1 MPPAFSLTSN
11 HEDSRF
17 IGSSGVL
24 SVTARTSDGLQI
36 PLRWRETDTRNGNDP
51 VVLLLEIPA
60 GYPETVR
67 WADVTLDD
75 HQGDRATWRVTHLPP
90 MQHILPAPVAAR
102 AAFHQGAITAHA
114 AAYRGPDPN
123 GNLQG
128 QVLLCDVT
136 GTVKPSPHQW
146 ELGPMTLT
154 REWEAPGYVAPSGN
168 VSYGTETKNG
178 VTRIEAADQVIY
190 AQQAQPYLAN
200 THWVRLTARLQE
212 FETYDE
218 TAVFHNL
225 SEVKTPTGNRFLVS
239 PRPQTVTTPSGVSVT
254 LVDPRPDRDA
264 NNHHAADTD
273 ALMIQCVAPNL
284 ASLPR
289 SPLWQRF
296 KGVVTLSCEVPKP
309 YEGYGSSGGGAEVAP
324 VVYARDAQRVVVSQ
338 VVDRDRPPV
347 ALDGDAARHLHFD
360 LPVAPVQ
367 ADLDV
372 AAAAV
377 AARPG
382 RDAAQEDAVERDGQA
397 RVIDIGPRRQQAGQ
411 HVPVRLQ
418 AARHRHPLAGIDR
431 KRPPPARG
439 QLRDVRVV
447 GEEDG
452 SGVAVDTQH
461 ERAPA
466 RVYGRHRPAHR
477 EHAGRRVGGGGKH
490 GMRSR
495 EGCDPQDAH
504 LRHLGDAGGEQ
515 AAPDVNPH
523 PAR

>member
-1 MPPAFSLTSN
+1 MRPKLIIAAVAAPVALALAVHQVMQAAGRTFAPPVGLALRDPSTPQTQNGLTLLGFQNVSPDLSYNYADQGAQNSGGPSNAAPEADTGLWVRMPPAFSLTSN

-309 YEGYGSSGGGAEVAP
+309 YEGYGSSGGGAQGTYMFHSAEPLPKLIASFP
-324 VVYARDAQRVVVSQ
+324 VIVRQRVDLRAV
-338 VVDRDRPPV
+338 PMT
-347 ALDGDAARHLHFD
+347 FT
-360 LPVAPVQ
+360 LPVRDKKPS
-367 ADLDV
+367 
-372 AAAAV
+372 
-377 AARPG
+377 RP
-382 RDAAQEDAVERDGQA
+382 Q
-397 RVIDIGPRRQQAGQ
+397 
-411 HVPVRLQ
+411 
-418 AARHRHPLAGIDR
+418 
-431 KRPPPARG
+431 
-439 QLRDVRVV
+439 
-447 GEEDG
+447 
-452 SGVAVDTQH
+452 
-461 ERAPA
+461 
-466 RVYGRHRPAHR
+466 
-477 EHAGRRVGGGGKH
+477 
-490 GMRSR
+490 
-495 EGCDPQDAH
+495 
-504 LRHLGDAGGEQ
+504 
-515 AAPDVNPH
+515 
-523 PAR
+523 